1 MFPKVLERNFDWHTE
16 VVPNKR
22 KNVERERDS
31 GYTNR
36 MSTK

>member
-1 MFPKVLERNFDWHTE
+1 MFPKVLERNFDWRTE
-16 VVPNKR
+16 LVPNKR
-22 KNVERERDS
+22 KNVERERDI